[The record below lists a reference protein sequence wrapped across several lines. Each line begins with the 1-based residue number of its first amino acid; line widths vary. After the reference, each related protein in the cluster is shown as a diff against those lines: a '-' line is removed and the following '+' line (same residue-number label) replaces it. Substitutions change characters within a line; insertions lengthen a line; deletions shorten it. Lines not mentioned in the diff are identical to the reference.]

1 MARNFS
7 EYRGR
12 FSCHSCKDLVLIAR
26 FYSEDMKLTWLCS
39 NRHMSEVILT
49 RGA

>member
-1 MARNFS
+1 MYKNFS
-7 EYRGR
+7 EYRGK
-12 FSCHSCKDLVLIAR
+12 FFCHSCKQLVLIAR
-26 FYSEDMKLTWLCS
+26 FYREDMKLTWLCS

>member
-12 FSCHSCKDLVLIAR
+12 FFCHSCKDLVLIAR

-49 RGA
+49 RGN